1 MDARGTLKMNS
12 LGRRGKRKGRP
23 EDRWRSLRRTTT
35 ARGLGR
41 RSVRRHDSTL
51 LERLCPFPLPQAHAA
66 SPIPSTSGKSLFLL
80 YFSPS
85 VYLLLSFPFHPA

>member
-12 LGRRGKRKGRP
+12 LGWRGKRKGRP

-41 RSVRRHDSTL
+41 RSVRRHDSRFETL
-51 LERLCPFPLPQAHAA
+51 YRHCVSTRAYLESKIGRRAGNDVESAGIRWSEGQPV
-66 SPIPSTSGKSLFLL
+66 SLKT
-80 YFSPS
+80 
-85 VYLLLSFPFHPA
+85 